1 MRERDWSFVT
11 EQKFELAKL
20 HGLKT
25 GRRLQPV
32 AKTGERRPCHW
43 LQDVDLTNEGL
54 HDRAGA
60 LEGMDRAEQIARA
73 EVAFHLLELG
83 QEVFEPELVGLVD
96 NDEQHFIV
104 LGRTGARIL

>member
-11 EQKFELAKL
+11 EQEFEFAKL
-20 HGLKT
+20 NRLKT
-25 GRRLQPV
+25 GRGLQPV
-32 AKTGERRPCHW
+32 AKTRKRRRRHC
-43 LQDVDLTNEGL
+43 LQDVDLTNKGL
-54 HDRAGA
+54 HDRAGP

-73 EVAFHLLELG
+73 EVALYLLELV
-83 QEVFEPELVGLVD
+83 QELFEPELVGLVD